1 MNLDR
6 NDLRALVREVV
17 RDAVAGLSAPPT
29 AAGFSAAPA
38 AAPRTPG
45 PVASPLPPAPAPA
58 PVAGQMGVSPTGP
71 QAAEGK
77 NRTETVRLGSD
88 SDLAAFVRKLL
99 ALFDSPKT
107 RADLK
112 TGRLSFRLA
121 GGATTS
127 GGGAVH
133 RIDSGAVTER
143 HIADLAGSTLVLG
156 RRAVLTPLAREKAR
170 ALGITIQKEPKC

>member
-1 MNLDR
+1 MNVDR

-29 AAGFSAAPA
+29 APSAP
-38 AAPRTPG
+38 PP
-45 PVASPLPPAPAPA
+45 PPAIPT
-58 PVAGQMGVSPTGP
+58 VAQQLNLQPTGP
-71 QAAEGK
+71 RAVDGK
-77 NRTETVRLGSD
+77 NRTETVQLGND
-88 SDLAAFVRKLL
+88 RDLAAFVRKLL
-99 ALFDSPKT
+99 ALFESPKT

-112 TGRLSFRLA
+112 TGRLNFRLA
-121 GGATTS
+121 GSAGTS

-143 HIADLAGSTLVLG
+143 HIADLAGATLVLG